1 MSQPAEAGKVKPNRW
16 VYLLPLG
23 VLAVLMVVFFIG
35 LGLNPRLLPSPLID
49 QPAPAFAL
57 SKLGNP
63 EHLINQSDMDGQ
75 VSLLNIWATWCV
87 SCRHEH
93 PVLMEIAASKIV
105 PIYGLFYKD
114 EPDKGIAWLKEY
126 GDPYVASAIDLDG
139 KVAIDWG
146 LYGAPETFIIDK
158 DGIIRYKHVGPIS
171 WEQWQT
177 ILLPKIELLKGG
189 NDA

>member
-23 VLAVLMVVFFIG
+23 VLAALMVVFFIG

-49 QPAPAFAL
+49 QPAPAFTLA
-57 SKLGNP
+57 KLRNP
-63 EHLINQSDMDGQ
+63 EQLINQSDMEGQ

-93 PVLMEIAASKIV
+93 PVLMEIAASNIV

-114 EPDKGIAWLKEY
+114 EPNKGIAWLKEY
-126 GDPYVASAIDLDG
+126 GDPYVANAVDLDG

-171 WEQWQT
+171 WEQWQN